1 MSMSI
6 LDTRPVQ
13 MNVRIDRQ
21 LKEAGDAVLTHIGM
35 TPSQAVRELWQYL
48 TENGHMPIAKRNNDE
63 VLPDDIRSKASLSHL
78 SEGAALVSNYY
89 ERFSITMPSP
99 DETFDYD
106 ELYDQ
111 MMRERFGDWIE
122 S

>member
-1 MSMSI
+1 
-6 LDTRPVQ
+6 
-13 MNVRIDRQ
+13 
-21 LKEAGDAVLTHIGM
+21 M